1 MEGINSE
8 LRSLT
13 GHRVCLG
20 TVQYRIL
27 ANEAGIF
34 EPQYLEDYQRIPTGE
49 PFVIKNLDGT
59 VRRALNFR
67 RATEESQIYYFDED

>member
-1 MEGINSE
+1 MEAINSE
-8 LRSLT
+8 LRKLT
-13 GHRVCLG
+13 GQRICLG

-27 ANEAGIF
+27 ADEAGIF
-34 EPQYLEDYQRIPTGE
+34 EPQYLEDYERIPIGE